1 MPNPGASRTAE
12 IRRLARSDGAA
23 AEALLKALLEDVF
36 PITVTGLRIN
46 RDQYSLNSLNG
57 FFEAGG
63 EDFFFKFH
71 QEEGEEAM
79 AGEYYRADILA
90 RTGLPVDQPVLMS
103 VLPGEQILAYRRR
116 SDPRFSD
123 VLRALDVTADPR
135 LEDVAVAAETALG
148 RKIAAVYLE
157 TLHPVTRQGVRAEP
171 IHRLFHERMVDPVT
185 KASPGGRYAA
195 FYVGKT
201 FAFPGVTLDWAAFAA
216 ARVAVN
222 GRRYTR
228 TVGEL
233 FAGALDRLAPDRL
246 ADAGGVTAHGD
257 AHNANVWFTRTTDGV
272 DLAFFDPAFAGT
284 EIPALLAEVKATFHN
299 CLAHPFW
306 LYDPD
311 EAAARFRVAADY
323 TDGVLSIETDWRLS
337 TVRERLLASKAREVW
352 RPLLAELKARGM
364 LPADWEEVVRLAL
377 FLCPTLVMNLRAG
390 AATHNPVSSA
400 IGFAVAVMAGCRPE
414 AGDDAMTSFFASIDP
429 G

>member
-12 IRRLARSDGAA
+12 IRRLARSDAAA

-36 PITVTGLRIN
+36 PIRVTGLAIN

-123 VLRALDVTADPR
+123 VLRGLEVRPDPA
-135 LEDVAVAAETALG
+135 LEDVAVAAEAALG
-148 RKIAAVYLE
+148 AKIAAVYRE
-157 TLHPVTRQGVRAEP
+157 TLHPVTVEGVAAEP
-171 IHRLFHERMVDPVT
+171 IHRLFHERMIDPST
-185 KASPGGRYAA
+185 RRAPGGRYAA
-195 FYVGKT
+195 YYIGQT
-201 FAFPGVTLDWAAFAA
+201 FAFPGVTLDWEAFAG
-216 ARVAVN
+216 ARIVVN

-228 TVGEL
+228 TVGGL
-233 FAGALDRLAPDRL
+233 FAAALDRLAPGRL

-257 AHNANVWFTRTTDGV
+257 AHNANVWFTGTGTGAA
-272 DLAFFDPAFAGT
+272 LSFFDPAFAGT
-284 EIPALLAEVKATFHN
+284 EVPALLAEVKATFHN

-311 EAAARFRVAADY
+311 EAAARFAAAADY
-323 TDGVLSIETDWRLS
+323 RDGVLSIETDFRLS
-337 TVRERLLASKAREVW
+337 SVRERLLASKAREIW
-352 RPLLAELKARGM
+352 RPLLGELKARGM
-364 LPADWEEVVRLAL
+364 LPDDWETVVRLAL

-414 AGDDAMTSFFASIDP
+414 AGDDAMTAFFATIDP